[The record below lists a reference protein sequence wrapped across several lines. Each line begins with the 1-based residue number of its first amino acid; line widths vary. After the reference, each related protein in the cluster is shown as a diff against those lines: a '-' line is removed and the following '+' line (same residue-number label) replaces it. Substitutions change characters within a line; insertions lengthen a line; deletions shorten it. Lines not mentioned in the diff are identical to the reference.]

1 MRSAKRSACER
12 PLWYGIMYYVVWKIA
27 KNGSYRYSTRHH
39 TVHVTTSGMERR
51 PLLAE
56 ERRLS
61 FGPAPEVLLI
71 LGGSRERELAAAST
85 VTQLPLV
92 RAVILSSGVLT
103 QDELRTAVLEAGGSA
118 QCAVDRSA
126 VDTLTNF
133 TSLVPTFAA
142 AGVNSV
148 AVATDRSHMRRAY
161 ALAFI
166 VLGSCAIQVES
177 VVANPMNAP
186 PADPESWIR
195 VIRDV
200 LRALFWVMSGFDGQW
215 LSGLIHPRRAADVRA
230 WRRSKESGR
239 DERFARWLKGA
250 LRDPG

>member
-1 MRSAKRSACER
+1 
-12 PLWYGIMYYVVWKIA
+12 MYYVVWKIA
-27 KNGSYRYSTRHH
+27 KNGSYSTRHH
-39 TVHVTTSGMERR
+39 TVHVTTSAMERR

-186 PADPESWIR
+186 PADHYLTHLPKHPGCKACLLYTSPSP
-195 VIRDV
+195 RD
-200 LRALFWVMSGFDGQW
+200 S
-215 LSGLIHPRRAADVRA
+215 
-230 WRRSKESGR
+230 
-239 DERFARWLKGA
+239 
-250 LRDPG
+250 